1 MKKGYWFIIL
11 SAFLFS
17 TMEIVLKMVSNDF
30 NPIQIS
36 FIRFFVG
43 AILLSPLAIKKLK
56 SKKTSLTKDDILFF
70 SLTGFICVVVSMTFY
85 QLAILYC
92 KASLVAILFSCNP
105 VFVVTFAYFLIGEKL
120 YKHTIISMVLSI
132 IGMICI
138 LNPLS
143 MELSLKGTIFIII
156 SSVTFALYSVIS
168 NKKIEKFGGVVITCF
183 TFLIGSMEMLVLILI
198 TKLDFVSSFFS
209 GIGLNEFS
217 NIPILQGITIENIPM
232 LAYISICV
240 TGLGYTFY
248 ILAMEETSVSTASIV
263 FFIKPA
269 LAPILALI
277 ILKEVIALNTTIGI
291 VFIIIGSLINF
302 RATSKLTKGNINNVS
317 ETGNLKI

>member
-11 SAFLFS
+11 AAFLFS

-30 NPIQIS
+30 NPMQINL
-36 FIRFFVG
+36 IRFFVG
-43 AILLSPLAIKKLK
+43 AILLLPIAIKKLK

-70 SLTGFICVVVSMTFY
+70 ALTGFILVVVSMTFF

-120 YKHTIISMVLSI
+120 YKHTIISMLLSI

-138 LNPLS
+138 LNPFS
-143 MELSLKGTIFIII
+143 MELSLKGIIFIII
-156 SSVTFALYSVIS
+156 SSITFALYSVIS
-168 NKKIEKFGGVVITCF
+168 NKKIEKLGGIVINCF
-183 TFLIGSMEMLVLILI
+183 TFLIGSLEMLVIILI
-198 TKLDFVSSFFS
+198 TKLNFVSSFLS

-217 NIPILQGITIENIPM
+217 NIPIFQGITIEKIPM

-240 TGLGYTFY
+240 TGLGFTFY
-248 ILAMEETSVSTASIV
+248 FLAMEETSASTASIV

-291 VFIIIGSLINF
+291 VFIIIGSFINF
-302 RATSKLTKGNINNVS
+302 ISTSNLAKGTINNVAES
-317 ETGNLKI
+317 EKVS